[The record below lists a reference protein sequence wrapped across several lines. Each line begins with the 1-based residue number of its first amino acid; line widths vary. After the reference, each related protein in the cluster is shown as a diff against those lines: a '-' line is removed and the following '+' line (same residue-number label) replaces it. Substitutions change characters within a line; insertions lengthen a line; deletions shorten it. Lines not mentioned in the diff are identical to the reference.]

1 MQFRPRKPVLI
12 FLALALLFA
21 QAGALQHVYTH
32 LQTTNQSSE
41 QRDGSTPCNECIS
54 QASLLAS
61 ACAPTFAYAVV
72 HAAAVVAPLAPRVAT
87 QAAPLNTGY
96 CSRAPPLDTSV

>member
-1 MQFRPRKPVLI
+1 MLRRPRKPVLI
-12 FLALALLFA
+12 FLALAMLFA

-32 LQTTNQSSE
+32 LQTTNQSNE
-41 QRDGSTPCNECIS
+41 QRGNAAPCNECVS

-72 HAAAVVAPLAPRVAT
+72 HAAVVLAPLSSKVAA

-96 CSRAPPLDTSV
+96 SSRAPPLQS